1 MPRMRSVTAIVP
13 THNRRE
19 LLLKALES
27 IFLQT
32 RAPEQIIAVSDG
44 STDGSVGA
52 VRAIGDGRIEV
63 LDMPKAPRLGWG
75 HRNEALRRA
84 RGDLIAWL
92 ADDDLWLPHHL
103 ERAQEA
109 FEHLEIDLFQGKPV
123 HVQPDGGML
132 DWGDDWSVAQV
143 RQMFVSGTQQRTPM
157 AAIVHRAGLAEEVGG
172 WNPDPVGDGDA
183 DLWRRMLQAGARTTM
198 PAEPTLL
205 AFPARVSER
214 PNQVQQSRRFL
225 ERMSDPADFV
235 RLKAELARGLR
246 ASVVGDIARRD
257 REIARRDREIAWRD
271 EEIARRDGEIARRDG
286 EISRRD
292 HEIAR
297 LREREDTLE
306 RILNGGWWRLRG
318 HVAPLLRVLARVRRG
333 PAA

>member
-1 MPRMRSVTAIVP
+1 MRSVTAIVP

-32 RAPEQIIAVSDG
+32 RPPEQIIVVSDG
-44 STDGSVGA
+44 STDGSPDA
-52 VRAIGDGRIEV
+52 VRAIGDDRIEV

-103 ERAQEA
+103 ERTQEA

-123 HVQPDGGML
+123 HVQPDGGMV
-132 DWGDDWSVAQV
+132 DWGDDWAVAQL
-143 RQMFVSGTQQRTPM
+143 RRMFVSGTQQQTPM
-157 AAIVHRAGLAEEVGG
+157 AAIVHRAGLAEDVGG
-172 WNPDPVGDGDA
+172 WIPDPVGDGDA
-183 DLWRRMLQAGARTTM
+183 DLWRRMLEAGARTTM
-198 PAEPTLL
+198 SAEPTLL
-205 AFPARVSER
+205 AFPARVGER
-214 PNQVQQSRRFL
+214 PNQVQQSGRFL
-225 ERMSDPADFV
+225 ERMSDPAELV

-246 ASVVGDIARRD
+246 ASVAG
-257 REIARRDREIAWRD
+257 EIARRDREIALRDREVAWRD
-271 EEIARRDGEIARRDG
+271 REIARRDQQIA
-286 EISRRD
+286 RRD
-292 HEIAR
+292 HEIASR
-297 LREREDTLE
+297 DHELAHLRERDDMLE

-318 HVAPLLRVLARVRRG
+318 YVAPVLRVLARARRR